1 MTSVE
6 RVNVLQC
13 LLLALIFLAH
23 GRISDFVPGN
33 LNLMVWHVE
42 ILFKEAHTKKW
53 RYEHCV
59 QVKWLTAA
67 PAWLTQTNAHRTNI
81 SKGDTGTWQNWQP
94 HYAAHWWVGD
104 WTVCFSFLNKVTEI
118 KFEMSTSSMGFML
131 KYVIHFWEEC
141 SQY

>member
-1 MTSVE
+1 MCCNVYFWPWFSWRTVDYLTLSPEIWTSWSDMWKY
-6 RVNVLQC
+6 
-13 LLLALIFLAH
+13 FL
-23 GRISDFVPGN
+23 
-33 LNLMVWHVE
+33 
-42 ILFKEAHTKKW
+42 KKHTQKKW